1 MTERLTRA
9 DLLLAENIRALLAA
23 RHIDGSALSMAIGHT
38 PSWLSKIMNG
48 DRKMSVEDA
57 GKVAAYF
64 GLTISELL
72 THGVSRVTER
82 RKVSRRGTTDRRT
95 MLDRRHIDVAQR
107 DSSGVQDTHP
117 LTSALRAT
125 GVGTHATRPSTRF
138 EMPRDW
144 EPITLFDVDQR
155 IAAAAEHLG
164 RLYSLRKSVTDP
176 AKPAPPVGKGG
187 TRSDADYRLPRS
199 RAIAAE
205 RRQTR
210 R

>member
-23 RHIDGSALSMAIGHT
+23 RHVDGSALSMAIGHT
-38 PSWLSKIMNG
+38 PSWLSKIMGG

-82 RKVSRRGTTDRRT
+82 RKMSRRGGMDRRN
-95 MLDRRHIDVAQR
+95 MLDRRQKTDVASGT
-107 DSSGVQDTHP
+107 SSGVQPFHTNSLRTTGDTSYAP
-117 LTSALRAT
+117 
-125 GVGTHATRPSTRF
+125 RPSTPF
-138 EMPRDW
+138 ELPRDW
-144 EPITLFDVDQR
+144 EAITLDDIDRRILAATDQ
-155 IAAAAEHLG
+155 LG
-164 RLYSLRKSVTDP
+164 KLYSLRKTVTDP
-176 AKPAPPVGKGG
+176 ARPAPPVGKGG
-187 TRSDADYRLPRS
+187 TRSDADYRLPRD
-199 RAIAAE
+199 RAFAAE